1 MSSSVRML
9 RSLLLLLLT
18 ALAAC
23 QDPPPQRPVNLMLR
37 PYLLRPGVDPAGS
50 NAVVVHLSRDDGRV
64 NEGPDRAAG
73 TPWTSIRLTVSV
85 GATLPAS
92 MSLRG
97 DERVTGEG
105 DGFQRLERDS
115 GSQVHSML
123 RFMGPC
129 GHEVLATAW
138 SNDSPS
144 RGIYRAEMQ
153 MDGLYLQYSYGA
165 ESHADHL
172 RFAAWAYAWYMG
184 EPCSQ
189 PTQDTE
195 RVSCSRTRIAPGGHT
210 PLMHLQCTS

>member
-1 MSSSVRML
+1 ML
-9 RSLLLLLLT
+9 RLLLLPLL
-18 ALAAC
+18 AILSAC
-23 QDPPPQRPVNLMLR
+23 QDPPPQRPVHVMLR

-50 NAVVVHLSRDDGRV
+50 NAVVVYLNRDNGRV
-64 NEGPDRAAG
+64 REGPGRAAG
-73 TPWTSIRLTVSV
+73 TPWTTVRLLVGV

-97 DERVTGEG
+97 DERVTDEG

-115 GSQVHSML
+115 GSRVHSML

-153 MDGLYLQYSYGA
+153 MEGLYLQYSYGA

-189 PTQDTE
+189 PTQDTG
-195 RVSCSRTRIAPGGHT
+195 RVSSSRTRIAPGGHT
-210 PLMHLQCTS
+210 P

>member
-1 MSSSVRML
+1 MRIL
-9 RSLLLLLLT
+9 RLLLLPLL
-18 ALAAC
+18 AVLSAC
-23 QDPPPQRPVNLMLR
+23 QNPPPQRPVHVMLR
-37 PYLLRPGVDPAGS
+37 PYLLRPGVDPAGG
-50 NAVVVHLSRDDGRV
+50 NAVVVYLNRDNGRV
-64 NEGPDRAAG
+64 KEGPGRAAG
-73 TPWTSIRLTVSV
+73 TPWETLRLLVGV

-97 DERVTGEG
+97 DERVIDEG

-115 GSQVHSML
+115 GSQVHSVL
-123 RFMGPC
+123 RFIGPC
-129 GHEVLATAW
+129 GHGVLATAW

-195 RVSCSRTRIAPGGHT
+195 RVSSTRTRIAPGGHT
-210 PLMHLQCTS
+210 P

>member
-1 MSSSVRML
+1 MRIL
-9 RSLLLLLLT
+9 RLLLLPLL
-18 ALAAC
+18 AVLSAC
-23 QDPPPQRPVNLMLR
+23 QAPPPQRPVHVMLR

-50 NAVVVHLSRDDGRV
+50 NAVVVYLNRDNGRV
-64 NEGPDRAAG
+64 KEGPGRAAG
-73 TPWTSIRLTVSV
+73 TPWTTLRLLVGV

-97 DERVTGEG
+97 DERVTDEG

-115 GSQVHSML
+115 GSQVLSML
-123 RFMGPC
+123 RFIGPC

-153 MDGLYLQYSYGA
+153 MDGVYLQYSYGA

-172 RFAAWAYAWYMG
+172 RFAAWAYAWYTG

-195 RVSCSRTRIAPGGHT
+195 TVSSAKTRIAPGGHT
-210 PLMHLQCTS
+210 P